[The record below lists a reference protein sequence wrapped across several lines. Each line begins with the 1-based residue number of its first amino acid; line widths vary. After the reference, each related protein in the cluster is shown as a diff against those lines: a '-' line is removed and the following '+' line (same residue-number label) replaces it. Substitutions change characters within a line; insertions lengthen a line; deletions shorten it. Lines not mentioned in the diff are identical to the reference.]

1 MPFLLGCNLPITC
14 CEVVIIAIRIQ
25 VASQAFRSVYRR
37 PNLLQPALC
46 DQFSRSASKRFLTAL
61 STHAAANHMRFR
73 EAILLSSPM
82 IYLLTDSSPSIH
94 LGTPSMLFCILK
106 SCGHIELQV
115 RESKVLVKRLS
126 SGKQSACMAAA

>member
-25 VASQAFRSVYRR
+25 VASQAFVRCIADRSLRR
-37 PNLLQPALC
+37 LC
-46 DQFSRSASKRFLTAL
+46 DQFSRSASTRFLTAL

-126 SGKQSACMAAA
+126 SGKDAKQSACMAA